1 MKNPN
6 DKQSTDVKR
15 KLNKRRKSEDSL
27 PLATWILLIISFSL
41 LAYALYSIQTR
52 IVQASDKTDIT
63 KSSLTQAQ

>member
-52 IVQASDKTDIT
+52 II
-63 KSSLTQAQ
+63 